1 MIDVYS
7 ICFCHFYDSVHSG
20 TGLCTV
26 RSITEQP
33 VFTAYRKWT
42 DRILTEIIR
51 KTASAIFQIGHK
63 IGAAVWDI
71 GDCPVHTESPGRFLH
86 VKPRQKALNDR
97 HFFFKACFFERIE
110 GCTFY
115 FDRFFQTEETV
126 DIQDTLYSRLAVIQ
140 VFPFRDCIHQVPAYM
155 CLIQVLE

>member
-7 ICFCHFYDSVHSG
+7 ICLCHFYHGIYNG

-33 VFTAYRKWT
+33 VFTAYREWA
-42 DRILTEIIR
+42 DRILAEIIR
-51 KTASAIFQIGHK
+51 KAASAIFQIGHK
-63 IGAAVWDI
+63 IGPAVLDI
-71 GDCPVHTESPGRFLH
+71 GDCLIHPGSPDRFLQ

-110 GCTFY
+110 GCAFG
-115 FDRFFQTEETV
+115 FNRFFQTEETV
-126 DIQDTLYSRLAVIQ
+126 YIQDTLHSRLARCV
-140 VFPFRDCIHQVPAYM
+140 
-155 CLIQVLE
+155 